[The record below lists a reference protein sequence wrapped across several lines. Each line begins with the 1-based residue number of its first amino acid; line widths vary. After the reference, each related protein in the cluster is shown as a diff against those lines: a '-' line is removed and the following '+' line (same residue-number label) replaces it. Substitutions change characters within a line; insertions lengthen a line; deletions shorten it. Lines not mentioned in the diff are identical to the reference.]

1 MKFQSLEQSSGV
13 SIFQEY
19 VIGLNSSLEKN
30 FIKLE
35 YHYKQSLAFCSYTYR
50 PSNLFK
56 IGVIIYSNMILLM
69 LKSCSG
75 YIYDCFLCLVLHLM
89 GFHGFWC
96 SMVLIFLWESRSN
109 CWERTSR
116 WGSPEVDVTA
126 IAIFL
131 LKQHLLLFFLPSQW
145 VWTRG
150 QERNDV
156 YAFNSVAV
164 LYWDIWFE
172 TLFSW

>member
-1 MKFQSLEQSSGV
+1 MFRLHIWLFSV
-13 SIFQEY
+13 S
-19 VIGLNSSLEKN
+19 
-30 FIKLE
+30 
-35 YHYKQSLAFCSYTYR
+35 CSTFNGF
-50 PSNLFK
+50 SWF
-56 IGVIIYSNMILLM
+56 LM
-69 LKSCSG
+69 L
-75 YIYDCFLCLVLHLM
+75 
-89 GFHGFWC
+89 HG
-96 SMVLIFLWESRSN
+96 VDFLWESRSN

-145 VWTRG
+145 VWIRW

-172 TLFSW
+172 TLFSWYTTGLDFLKRESVNNDYVLLWGHSKPKIRFEVTTTWTCISRAGYWAAILGTKQL